1 MKGLISRYKSWTSP
15 PSNSTG
21 RHQAFLGAHTSR
33 PQEGIGR
40 VTMKIKLI
48 GTFDIGEESI
58 RNSLRLEFNLSSEDR
73 IDVLMLRSGTVSIV
87 SCDAKH
93 LSRICRFFAE
103 NSYLQGEAFRLLF
116 SNYRPLFPEIAVSR
130 KRPRN
135 DSLSPYTEQQAESIL
150 IIEAPKP
157 RRSIIVAKY
166 KEDISWIPS
175 SWVSDVHLYNK
186 DESNPVAITEVGKKW
201 AACENLPNVGRES
214 HSYLYHIISHYDD
227 LADVLYFTQA
237 HPFDHAPHIV
247 DLIEGGIGSVAP
259 FFPLGNRRLIIYSGD
274 VRKYEPAFPGIQA
287 GFDRSYPQLSN
298 SKPIPRTIVFSPG
311 AIFAVQ
317 KQAILRREKRYYED
331 ALKLLDYDKN
341 PIEGYSFERLW
352 SVIFEEEDWI

>member
-1 MKGLISRYKSWTSP
+1 MKGLISRYKSLTSP
-15 PSNSTG
+15 TSNSAAG
-21 RHQAFLGAHTSR
+21 RHQASFGAHAIRT
-33 PQEGIGR
+33 QGIGR
-40 VTMKIKLI
+40 VTMRIKLI
-48 GTFDIGEESI
+48 GSFDIGEESI
-58 RNSLRLEFNLSSEDR
+58 RTALRQEFNLSTEDR
-73 IDVLMLRSGTVSIV
+73 VDVLLRDGTVSVV
-87 SCDAKH
+87 SCDVKS
-93 LSRICRFFAE
+93 LYRICRFFAE
-103 NSYLQGEAFRLLF
+103 NSFLQSEACRLLF
-116 SNYRPLFPEIAVSR
+116 SNYRPLSPEITVSR

-135 DSLSPYTEQQAESIL
+135 DHLSPYTEQQAGSIL
-150 IIEAPKP
+150 IMEAPKP

-175 SWVSDVHLYNK
+175 SWLSDVHLYNK
-186 DESNPVAITEVGKKW
+186 DESNPVAITEEGKKW

-214 HSYLYHIISHYDD
+214 HSYLHHIISHYDD

-259 FFPLGNRRLIIYSGD
+259 FFP
-274 VRKYEPAFPGIQA
+274 VGIQA
-287 GFDRSYPQLSN
+287 GFDRSYSQLSN
-298 SKPIPRTIVFSPG
+298 SKPVPRTIVFSPG

-352 SVIFEEEDWI
+352 SVIFDEKDWL